1 MRAGPALPMS
11 PHPKGPLSEAEQ
23 ACPGV
28 PTGGG
33 RRPRQGSPAVGSR
46 GLRADL
52 CVTAQQGSGQVPK
65 PRQACLLVHVGTTRT
80 AGGSRGE
87 VLGAGGRTPPR
98 ASRKQ
103 TPSGSFKEGA
113 RTRRGAGEARG
124 GKEGAGAQGRHL
136 RSCSHPEAGQGAGGR
151 RDASPGTRARRSEP
165 DAWTG
170 AESDLR
176 SGVTTGPRG
185 LRSAF

>member
-65 PRQACLLVHVGTTRT
+65 PRRACLLVHVGTTRT

-87 VLGAGGRTPPR
+87 VLGAGGQTPPR

-113 RTRRGAGEARG
+113 RTRRGAGEAPG
-124 GKEGAGAQGRHL
+124 GKKV
-136 RSCSHPEAGQGAGGR
+136 GQGAGGR

-165 DAWTG
+165 DAWRG

-176 SGVTTGPRG
+176 SGVMTGPRG